1 MPRRADLVL
10 RTKSLQDFLP
20 LDHLKWLSLA
30 EAVEYNSEDFYVS
43 GTIVKIYPIVLAKSS
58 AWNYK
63 EHHLGIRKGMLV
75 RDNAPNADKDRAQ
88 FSVMFYGTYAQDIDQ
103 LGPKEGEVLT
113 VANPTGFAPLLSK
126 DDDTREDYLQEYKVL
141 VGQRFKLDSKVCFHS
156 ELPSVYLK
164 KLTLQNSQK
173 TAKLLVK
180 EVTFSPRVKVHQQKQ
195 PNVVYDLLKNCTD
208 SKRKY
213 NAFGVVTK
221 ISRDPLPTRSGR
233 YMSQVYLR
241 DPESGGTFGYSDYQ
255 FSLLAAE
262 KDHIPAVVVNA
273 ILRIHAMKPEMYEG
287 NITFRVFDA
296 RSVTV
301 FKGGVNDPIVPE
313 SKQVKPMEFTDDERL
328 RVVQLRKWWREE
340 SRRVASGAKDS
351 QGMTQDM
358 IEESSTIQPNLPFD
372 IFCQVVKVQPTA
384 LTVTD
389 GKKCALNLLSHDDT
403 YGSNRNELT
412 IFTTGGNKMPDSFKC
427 GQFLQIREILCV
439 SSTSDGCFK
448 LVCQFRP
455 QQDFKVLPETNR
467 NVKELKKAL
476 LEEQNR
482 NSQQIE
488 EITNDTLK
496 DLFDS
501 QISLDMQS
509 QPFANNTTHRDGSV
523 VPPSSDDSQSQPFV
537 KTYPANLDDLQ
548 LDGVL
553 IPATDDEQSQDF
565 YTCPENYA
573 RERLSP
579 SPDREEEPF
588 AMTTNTNFPWTCIEE
603 LLKNED
609 EKSNTFRVKGYI
621 RQFVFGRD
629 WKSNLVLLCSDCCTV
644 TKYDRGKKQCQ
655 DCECHQLTVV
665 YHFKLILE
673 EYRPQPLPRKS
684 PTIKLFL
691 CGSHA
696 ARLLKMEPEEYTQT
710 ALNRA
715 QINQKLE
722 SLTDKLVVV
731 SITRARDSAMKSY
744 GYQIVNSYFAN

>member
-43 GTIVKIYPIVLAKSS
+43 GTIVKIFPIVLAKSNS
-58 AWNYK
+58 WNYK
-63 EHHLGIRKGMLV
+63 ENHLGIRKGMLV
-75 RDNAPNADKDRAQ
+75 RDNAPNADKKRAQ

-103 LGPKEGEVLT
+103 LVPKEGEVLT
-113 VANPTGFAPLLSK
+113 VANPTGFAPMLLQ
-126 DDDTREDYLQEYKVL
+126 DDDDNYLQDYKVL

-164 KLTLQNSQK
+164 KLALQNIQN
-173 TAKLLVK
+173 TDNLLVK
-180 EVTFSPRVKVHQQKQ
+180 KVTISPRVNAPQQKQ
-195 PNVVYDLLKNCTD
+195 SNVVYDVLKDCTD

-213 NAFGVVTK
+213 NAFGVVSK

-233 YMSQVYLR
+233 YMSQVYIR
-241 DPESGGTFGYSDYQ
+241 DPESSGTFGFSDYQ
-255 FSLLAAE
+255 FSLLAADKE
-262 KDHIPAVVVNA
+262 HIPSVVVNA
-273 ILRIHAMKPEMYEG
+273 ILRIHGMKPEMYEG
-287 NITFRVFDA
+287 NLTFRVFDA

-301 FKGGVNDPIVPE
+301 FNGGVNDPIVPE
-313 SKQVKPMEFTDDERL
+313 SKQVKPMEFTEDERR
-328 RVVQLRKWWREE
+328 RVVHLRKWWREE

-372 IFCQVVKVQPTA
+372 LFCQVIKVQPTA

-389 GKKCALNLLSHDDT
+389 GKKCALNLLFHDDT
-403 YGSNRNELT
+403 FGSNRKELT
-412 IFTTGGNKMPDSFKC
+412 IFITGGNKIPNSIKC
-427 GQFLQIREILCV
+427 GQFLQIREIQCV
-439 SSTSDGCFK
+439 SSTSDGCYK

-455 QQDFKVLPETNR
+455 HQDFKVLPETNR
-467 NVKELKKAL
+467 NIRELKKAL
-476 LEEQNR
+476 LDEQNK

-501 QISLDMQS
+501 QISLDIQS
-509 QPFANNTTHRDGSV
+509 QPFANNTHRYPANQDASIIV
-523 VPPSSDDSQSQPFV
+523 PSSSSDESQSQPFV
-537 KTYPANLDDLQ
+537 KAYPSN

-553 IPATDDEQSQDF
+553 IPASDDEQSQEF

-609 EKSNTFRVKGYI
+609 EKSNTFRVKGYV
-621 RQFVFGRD
+621 RQFVYGRD
-629 WKSNLVLLCSDCCTV
+629 WKSNLVLLCTDCCTV

-655 DCECHQLTVV
+655 DCQCHDLSVI
-665 YHFKLILE
+665 YHFQLILE
-673 EYRPQPLPRKS
+673 EYRPMPLPRKS

-696 ARLLKMEPEEYTQT
+696 TRLLGMEAEEYTQT
-710 ALNRA
+710 AMKRA

-731 SITRARDSAMKSY
+731 SITRARDSSMKSY